1 MEPDGIV
8 KACTPHW
15 RITSASNTAM
25 KMASAYSRTSD
36 LRRAGAWASRGAG
49 ASGRVSVSFIGR
61 SALEDR
67 QERLLRHLDLA
78 DLLHALLALL
88 LLLEQLPLARDVAA
102 IALGGDVLAHGLDR
116 LPRDDAA
123 ADGRLDGDFIELPR
137 NDAAELLGQ
146 RLALLVGLL
155 PVHDDGQGVHG
166 IAVEEDVELDHLR
179 LAELQEVVVERGVA
193 LGDGLEL
200 VVEVHHD
207 LGEGKV
213 ELDVAALAEVLQRLV
228 LAPLVLGEL
237 VDLAHE
243 LGGHEHRAAH
253 VRLLDALDL
262 VHGGQLRGVLHLD
275 GLALGG
281 DDPEAH
287 AGSGD
292 DEGEVELALEAL
304 LDDLEVEH
312 AQEAA
317 AESITEGERGLGLE
331 VERAVVEL
339 ELLEGIAQSLV
350 VGVLDGVEAREDH
363 GLGVAIAGAGLG
375 RGPQDVRDGL
385 AHLGVGHAL
394 DGSGE
399 KPDLAGG
406 QLLHVG
412 HVGF

>member
-25 KMASAYSRTSD
+25 KMASAYSRTRD

-88 LLLEQLPLARDVAA
+88 LLLEQLALARDVAA
-102 IALGGDVLAHGLDR
+102 VALGGDILAHGLDS
-116 LPRDDAA
+116 LARDHAA

-137 NDAAELLGQ
+137 NDGAQLLGQ
-146 RLALLVGLL
+146 ALALLVGLV

-166 IAVEEDVELDHLR
+166 IAVEQDVELDHVR
-179 LAELQEVVVERGVA
+179 LAELEEVVVERGVA
-193 LGDGLEL
+193 LGDRLEL

-207 LGEGKV
+207 LGEREV

-228 LAPLVLGEL
+228 LAALVLGEL

-243 LGGHEHRAAH
+243 LGGHEHRAPD
-253 VRLLDALDL
+253 VRLLDALEL
-262 VHGGQLRGVLHLD
+262 VHGGQLRGILDLD

-287 AGSGD
+287 AGGGD

-304 LDDLEVEH
+304 LDDLEMEH

-317 AESITEGERGLGLE
+317 AE
-331 VERAVVEL
+331 
-339 ELLEGIAQSLV
+339 
-350 VGVLDGVEAREDH
+350 
-363 GLGVAIAGAGLG
+363 
-375 RGPQDVRDGL
+375 
-385 AHLGVGHAL
+385 
-394 DGSGE
+394 
-399 KPDLAGG
+399 
-406 QLLHVG
+406 
-412 HVGF
+412 